1 MNIKR
6 KFMQFAKSFTTLDF
20 RTDTQAQQVAAIK
33 RKAARFETL
42 KHTAGRLSDFGA
54 GLIREECSYMEM
66 FRMQYGPAVQYLG
79 RNR

>member
-20 RTDTQAQQVAAIK
+20 RTDAQAQKMADIK

-42 KHTAGRLSDFGA
+42 KHTAGKASDFGA
-54 GLIREECSYMEM
+54 AMLREDINYMQMFGRYYDFSYA
-66 FRMQYGPAVQYLG
+66 YAA
-79 RNR
+79 